1 MFLAESL
8 NQKLKSTL
16 EKYEL
21 NRTNNCLFP
30 YTKPHQ
36 NPKVLEIQ
44 RNYPEITREQLQDLT
59 NEEFLNKFTLQKLH
73 KKWQRSF
80 PYNYGITTKKFS
92 DDCTSKEA
100 QKSKAYIKDLLD
112 RDIFE
117 VKLPRWNKSTKP
129 AYSKSEKEK
138 IPLKK
143 TLFDVNHGFNNYL
156 VTPLKDNF
164 VEEGTDSRNVHI
176 FGDDWNVSSKLEKNE
191 KKMMDTELFIK
202 SMNNTQNYWRSKNY
216 YRMNE
221 MELPISSERKQ
232 VEEPRYYK
240 SYQSPKHLT
249 MYNYEKMKRAKN
261 DLWLEKEKVYK
272 EEKMKNLG
280 SVPEKINYLVEKRMF
295 PKYKERF
302 DILTGKKKEI
312 INDNKKKTHWKDE
325 ELIGKIELINNWK
338 DTNWFQPNRTFN
350 PEMKKRE
357 ILIQLVPNKD
367 KILREQERLKEEKI
381 SENKRKIKHDLMEE
395 KHQELKQRK
404 INPIQFSK
412 YPINQSAFE
421 ATKNNCFSDGESEKK
436 GFVSVNLNKN
446 KHNFNKNNTYQFG
459 NYIFEIDDKK
469 LFLDAYKKVLIK
481 NENTIKRNRTMYPN
495 GNKKWIE
502 FKYHHPGKF
511 REFNYKIVVGDNQ
524 KKEEKFMA
532 WSCCNNTDK
541 NAKGCQRVKINRHKW
556 NFDNA

>member
-59 NEEFLNKFTLQKLH
+59 NEEFLNKFTVQKLH
-73 KKWQRSF
+73 KKWQRRF

-92 DDCTSKEA
+92 DDCTSKAAQEA
-100 QKSKAYIKDLLD
+100 KAYIKDLLD

-117 VKLPRWNKSTKP
+117 VKIPRWNKSTKP
-129 AYSKSEKEK
+129 DFTKAEKEK
-138 IPLKK
+138 VPLKK
-143 TLFDVNHGFNNYL
+143 TLFEVNNGFNNYL
-156 VTPLKDNF
+156 VTPLKNKF
-164 VEEGTDSRNVHI
+164 VEEGTDSRNIHI

-191 KKMMDTELFIK
+191 KKLLDTDLFIK
-202 SMNNTQNYWRSKNY
+202 SMNNTQKYWRSKNY

-240 SYQSPKHLT
+240 QYQNPRSLT
-249 MYNYEKMKRAKN
+249 IYNYEKMKRAKN

-272 EEKMKNLG
+272 EEKIKNLG
-280 SVPEKINYLVEKRMF
+280 SVPEKINCIVEKRMF

-302 DILTGKKKEI
+302 EILTGKKKEI
-312 INDNKKKTHWKDE
+312 INDNKKKTHWKDD
-325 ELIGKIELINNWK
+325 ELMEKIELINNWK
-338 DTNWFQPNRTFN
+338 DTNWFHPNKTFN

-357 ILIQLVPNKD
+357 LLKQLVPNKD
-367 KILREQERLKEEKI
+367 KILREQDRLKEEKI
-381 SENKRKIKHDLMEE
+381 SENKRKIKHDLMEQ
-395 KHQELKQRK
+395 KHLEIKQKK
-404 INPIQFSK
+404 INPIQLSK
-412 YPINQSAFE
+412 YPINQSIFE
-421 ATKNNCFSDGESEKK
+421 STKNNCLSDGESEKK
-436 GFVSVNLNKN
+436 DYFTLNKN
-446 KHNFNKNNTYQFG
+446 NFNNTFHFG
-459 NYIFEIDDKK
+459 NYRFDIDDKK

-481 NENTIKRNRTMYPN
+481 NENNIKRNKTMYYN
-495 GNKKWIE
+495 GNNKWIQ
-502 FKYHHPGKF
+502 FKYHHPGKY
-511 REFNYKIVVGDNQ
+511 REFNYKTGGGDLP
-524 KKEEKFMA
+524 KKEEIFMA

-541 NAKGCQRVKINRHKW
+541 NAKGCQRIKINKHKW
-556 NFDNA
+556 NLEHA

>member
-21 NRTNNCLFP
+21 NRTNNVLFP

-59 NEEFLNKFTLQKLH
+59 NEEFLNKFTVQKLH
-73 KKWQRSF
+73 KKWQRRF

-100 QKSKAYIKDLLD
+100 QTAKAYIKDLLD

-117 VKLPRWNKSTKP
+117 VKIPRWNKSTKP
-129 AYSKSEKEK
+129 DFTKAEKEK
-138 IPLKK
+138 VPLKK
-143 TLFDVNHGFNNYL
+143 TLFEVNNGFNNYL
-156 VTPLKDNF
+156 VTPLKNKF
-164 VEEGTDSRNVHI
+164 VEEGTDSRNIHI

-191 KKMMDTELFIK
+191 KKLLDTDLFIK
-202 SMNNTQNYWRSKNY
+202 SMNNTQKYWRSKNY

-240 SYQSPKHLT
+240 QYQNPRSLT
-249 MYNYEKMKRAKN
+249 IYNYEKMKRAKN
-261 DLWLEKEKVYK
+261 DLWLEKEKIYK
-272 EEKMKNLG
+272 EEKIKNLG
-280 SVPEKINYLVEKRMF
+280 SVPEKINCIVEKRMF

-302 DILTGKKKEI
+302 EIITGKKKEI
-312 INDNKKKTHWKDE
+312 INDSKKKTHWKDD
-325 ELIGKIELINNWK
+325 ELMEKIELINNWK
-338 DTNWFQPNRTFN
+338 DTNWFHPNKTFN

-357 ILIQLVPNKD
+357 LLKQLVPNKD
-367 KILREQERLKEEKI
+367 KILREQDRLKEEKI
-381 SENKRKIKHDLMEE
+381 SENKRKIKHDLMEQ
-395 KHQELKQRK
+395 KHLEIKQKK
-404 INPIQFSK
+404 INPIQLSK
-412 YPINQSAFE
+412 YPINQSVFE
-421 ATKNNCFSDGESEKK
+421 STKNNCLSDGESEKK
-436 GFVSVNLNKN
+436 DFITLNKN
-446 KHNFNKNNTYQFG
+446 NFNNTFHFG
-459 NYIFEIDDKK
+459 NYRFDIDDKK

-481 NENTIKRNRTMYPN
+481 NENNIKRNKTMYYN
-495 GNKKWIE
+495 GNNKWIQ
-502 FKYHHPGKF
+502 FKYHHPGKY
-511 REFNYKIVVGDNQ
+511 REFNYKTGGGDLP
-524 KKEEKFMA
+524 KKEEVFMA

-541 NAKGCQRVKINRHKW
+541 NAKGCQRINLIEF
-556 NFDNA
+556 NNI

>member
-59 NEEFLNKFTLQKLH
+59 NEEFLNKFTVQKLH
-73 KKWQRSF
+73 KKWQRRF

-92 DDCTSKEA
+92 DDCTSREA
-100 QKSKAYIKDLLD
+100 QAAKAYINDLLD

-117 VKLPRWNKSTKP
+117 VKIPRWNKSTKP
-129 AYSKSEKEK
+129 DFTKAEKEK
-138 IPLKK
+138 VPLKK
-143 TLFDVNHGFNNYL
+143 TLFEVNNGFNNYL
-156 VTPLKDNF
+156 VTPLKNKF
-164 VEEGTDSRNVHI
+164 VEEGTDSRNIHI

-191 KKMMDTELFIK
+191 KKLLDTDLFIK
-202 SMNNTQNYWRSKNY
+202 SMNNTQKYWRSKNY

-240 SYQSPKHLT
+240 QYQNPRALT
-249 MYNYEKMKRAKN
+249 IYNYEKMKRAKN

-280 SVPEKINYLVEKRMF
+280 SVPEKINCIVEKRMF

-302 DILTGKKKEI
+302 EILTGKKKEI
-312 INDNKKKTHWKDE
+312 INDNKKKTHWKDD
-325 ELIGKIELINNWK
+325 ELMEKIELINNWK
-338 DTNWFQPNRTFN
+338 DTNWFHPNKTFN

-357 ILIQLVPNKD
+357 LLKQLVPNKD
-367 KILREQERLKEEKI
+367 KILREQDRLKEEKI
-381 SENKRKIKHDLMEE
+381 SENKRKIKHDLMEQ
-395 KHQELKQRK
+395 KHLEIKQKK
-404 INPIQFSK
+404 INPIQLSK
-412 YPINQSAFE
+412 YPINQSVFE
-421 ATKNNCFSDGESEKK
+421 STKNNCLSDGESEKK
-436 GFVSVNLNKN
+436 DFITLNKN
-446 KHNFNKNNTYQFG
+446 NFNNTFHFG
-459 NYIFEIDDKK
+459 NYRFDIDDKK

-481 NENTIKRNRTMYPN
+481 NENNIKRNKTMYYN
-495 GNKKWIE
+495 GNNRWIQ
-502 FKYHHPGKF
+502 FKYHHPGKY
-511 REFNYKIVVGDNQ
+511 REFNYKTGGGDLP
-524 KKEEKFMA
+524 KKEEIFMA

-541 NAKGCQRVKINRHKW
+541 NAKGCQRIKINKHKW
-556 NFDNA
+556 NLEHA

>member
-21 NRTNNCLFP
+21 NGTNNCLFP

-59 NEEFLNKFTLQKLH
+59 NEEFLNKFTIQKLH
-73 KKWQRSF
+73 KKWQRRF

-100 QKSKAYIKDLLD
+100 QKAKAYIKDLLD

-117 VKLPRWNKSTKP
+117 VKIPRWNKSTKP
-129 AYSKSEKEK
+129 DYTNLGKSK

-143 TLFDVNHGFNNYL
+143 TLFEVNHGFNNYL
-156 VTPLKDNF
+156 VTPLKDKF
-164 VEEGTDSRNVHI
+164 VEEGIDSRNIHN
-176 FGDDWNVSSKLEKNE
+176 FGDDWNVSNKLEKSE
-191 KKMMDTELFIK
+191 KKMMDTDLFIK
-202 SMNNTQNYWRSKNY
+202 SMNNTQRYWRSKNY

-240 SYQSPKHLT
+240 HYQSPKNLT
-249 MYNYEKMKRAKN
+249 IYNYETMKRAKN

-280 SVPEKINYLVEKRMF
+280 SVPEKINCIVEKRML

-312 INDNKKKTHWKDE
+312 INENKKKTHWKDTDLME
-325 ELIGKIELINNWK
+325 KIELINNWK

-357 ILIQLVPNKD
+357 MLKQLVPNKD
-367 KILREQERLKEEKI
+367 KILREKERLKEEKI
-381 SENKRKIKHDLMEE
+381 SENKRKIKHDLMEQ
-395 KHQELKQRK
+395 KHLEIKQRK
-404 INPIQFSK
+404 INPINISK
-412 YPINQSAFE
+412 YPINQSVFE
-421 ATKNNCFSDGESEKK
+421 ATKNNYFSDTESQKK
-436 GFVSVNLNKN
+436 GYSTMPLNKEV
-446 KHNFNKNNTYQFG
+446 NNNIFHFG
-459 NYIFEIDDKK
+459 NYKFELDDKK

-481 NENTIKRNRTMYPN
+481 NENITKRSKTMN
-495 GNKKWIE
+495 SNLNNKWIE
-502 FKYHHPGKF
+502 FRYHHPGKY
-511 REFNYKIVVGDNQ
+511 REFNYKLGGENT
-524 KKEEKFMA
+524 KREEIFMA

-556 NFDNA
+556 NLDNA

>member
-21 NRTNNCLFP
+21 NCTNNCLFP

-59 NEEFLNKFTLQKLH
+59 NEEFLNKFTVQKLH
-73 KKWQRSF
+73 KKWQRRF

-100 QKSKAYIKDLLD
+100 QKAKAYIKDLLD

-117 VKLPRWNKSTKP
+117 VKIPRWNKSTKP
-129 AYSKSEKEK
+129 DYTNLGKSKV
-138 IPLKK
+138 PLKK
-143 TLFDVNHGFNNYL
+143 TLFEVNHGFNNYL
-156 VTPLKDNF
+156 VTPLKDKF
-164 VEEGTDSRNVHI
+164 VEEGIDSRNIHI
-176 FGDDWNVSSKLEKNE
+176 FGDDWNVSNKLEKSE
-191 KKMMDTELFIK
+191 KKIMDTDLFIK
-202 SMNNTQNYWRSKNY
+202 SMNNTQRYWRSKNY

-240 SYQSPKHLT
+240 HYQSPKKLT
-249 MYNYEKMKRAKN
+249 IYNYETMKRAKN

-280 SVPEKINYLVEKRMF
+280 SVPEKINCIVEKRML

-312 INDNKKKTHWKDE
+312 INDNKKKTHWKDDDLME
-325 ELIGKIELINNWK
+325 KIELINNWK

-357 ILIQLVPNKD
+357 MLKQLVPNKD
-367 KILREQERLKEEKI
+367 KILREKERLKEEKI
-381 SENKRKIKHDLMEE
+381 SENKRKIKHDLMEQ
-395 KHQELKQRK
+395 KHLEIKQRK
-404 INPIQFSK
+404 INPINISK
-412 YPINQSAFE
+412 YPINQSVFE
-421 ATKNNCFSDGESEKK
+421 TTKNNYLSDSESQKK
-436 GFVSVNLNKN
+436 GYSKMPLNKDI
-446 KHNFNKNNTYQFG
+446 NNNNIFHFG
-459 NYIFEIDDKK
+459 NYKFELDDKK

-481 NENTIKRNRTMYPN
+481 NENITKRSKTMN
-495 GNKKWIE
+495 SNLNKKWIE
-502 FKYHHPGKF
+502 LRYHHPGKY
-511 REFNYKIVVGDNQ
+511 REFNYKLGGENS
-524 KKEEKFMA
+524 KREEIFMA

-556 NFDNA
+556 NLDNA

>member
-21 NRTNNCLFP
+21 NRTNNVLFP

-59 NEEFLNKFTLQKLH
+59 NEEFLNKFTIQKLH
-73 KKWQRSF
+73 KKWQRRF

-100 QKSKAYIKDLLD
+100 QNAKAYIKDLLD

-117 VKLPRWNKSTKP
+117 VKIPRWNKSTKP
-129 AYSKSEKEK
+129 DLTKAEKEK
-138 IPLKK
+138 VPLKK
-143 TLFDVNHGFNNYL
+143 TLFEVNNGFNNYL
-156 VTPLKDNF
+156 VTPLRDKF

-176 FGDDWNVSSKLEKNE
+176 FGDDWNVSSKLEKSE
-191 KKMMDTELFIK
+191 KKMLDTDLFIK
-202 SMNNTQNYWRSKNY
+202 SMNNTQKYWRSKNY

-240 SYQSPKHLT
+240 QYQSPRSLT
-249 MYNYEKMKRAKN
+249 IYNYEKMKKAKN
-261 DLWLEKEKVYK
+261 DLWLEREKVFK
-272 EEKMKNLG
+272 EEQLKNLG

-302 DILTGKKKEI
+302 DIITGKKKEI
-312 INDNKKKTHWKDE
+312 VNDNKKKTHWKDE
-325 ELIGKIELINNWK
+325 ELMEKIDLINNWK
-338 DTNWFQPNRTFN
+338 DINWFHPNKTFN

-357 ILIQLVPNKD
+357 LLKQLVPNKD

-381 SENKRKIKHDLMEE
+381 SENKRKLKHDLMEQ
-395 KHQELKQRK
+395 KNQEIKQRK
-404 INPIQFSK
+404 MNPILFSK
-412 YPINQSAFE
+412 YPINQSVFE
-421 ATKNNCFSDGESEKK
+421 STKNNCFSDGETENK
-436 GFVSVNLNKN
+436 GFVTVRLNKN
-446 KHNFNKNNTYQFG
+446 KSNFNNTFQFG
-459 NYIFEIDDKK
+459 NYRFDIDDKK

-481 NENTIKRNRTMYPN
+481 NENNIKRNKTLYSF
-495 GNKKWIE
+495 GNNKWIQ
-502 FKYHHPGKF
+502 FKYHHPGTY
-511 REFNYKIVVGDNQ
+511 REFTFKAGGELP
-524 KKEEKFMA
+524 KKEEVFMA
-532 WSCCNNTDK
+532 WSCCNNKDK
-541 NAKGCQRVKINRHKW
+541 KSKGCQKTFFQKEK
-556 NFDNA
+556 NFGFP

>member
-44 RNYPEITREQLQDLT
+44 RNYPEVTREQLQDLT

-73 KKWQRSF
+73 KKWQRRF

-100 QKSKAYIKDLLD
+100 QQAKVYIKNLLD

-117 VKLPRWNKSTKP
+117 VKIPRWNKSTKP
-129 AYSKSEKEK
+129 DNNKLEKEK
-138 IPLKK
+138 VPLKK
-143 TLFDVNHGFNNYL
+143 TLFEVNHGFNNYL
-156 VTPLKDNF
+156 VTPLKDKF
-164 VEEGTDSRNVHI
+164 VEEGTESRNVHI
-176 FGDDWNVSSKLEKNE
+176 FGEDWNVSSKLEKNE
-191 KKMMDTELFIK
+191 KKMLDTDLFIK
-202 SMNNTQNYWRSKNY
+202 SMNNTQKYWRNKNY

-240 SYQSPKHLT
+240 SYQSPKSLT
-249 MYNYEKMKRAKN
+249 IYNYEKMKRAKN
-261 DLWLEKEKVYK
+261 DLWLEREKVLR
-272 EEKMKNLG
+272 EETMKNLG
-280 SVPEKINYLVEKRMF
+280 SVPEKIQCIVEKRMF

-302 DILTGKKKEI
+302 DVLTGKKKEI
-312 INDNKKKTHWKDE
+312 VIESKNKTHWKDD
-325 ELIGKIELINNWK
+325 ELMEKIYLINNWK
-338 DTNWFQPNRTFN
+338 DINWFKPNKTFN

-357 ILIQLVPNKD
+357 ILKQLVPNKD

-381 SENKRKIKHDLMEE
+381 SENKRKMKHDLMEQ
-395 KHQELKQRK
+395 KHQEIKQKK
-404 INPIQFSK
+404 INPIQLSK
-412 YPINQSAFE
+412 YPINQSVFE
-421 ATKNNCFSDGESEKK
+421 TTKNNYFSDGESLKK
-436 GFVSVNLNKN
+436 GLSSLYNNKD
-446 KHNFNKNNTYQFG
+446 KNNFS
-459 NYIFEIDDKK
+459 NYKFEIDDKK

-481 NENTIKRNRTMYPN
+481 KEHNIKRHKTMYN
-495 GNKKWIE
+495 TETNKWIE
-502 FKYHHPGKF
+502 FKYHHPGKY
-511 REFNYKIVVGDNQ
+511 REFIYKTGGGDIP
-524 KKEEKFMA
+524 KKEETFMA
-532 WSCCNNTDK
+532 WSCCNNVDK
-541 NAKGCQRVKINRHKW
+541 NSKGCQRIKINKHKW
-556 NFDNA
+556 NLEHA

>member
-44 RNYPEITREQLQDLT
+44 RNYPEVTREQLQDLT

-73 KKWQRSF
+73 KKWQRRF

-100 QKSKAYIKDLLD
+100 QQAKVYIKNLLD

-117 VKLPRWNKSTKP
+117 VKIPRWNKSTKP
-129 AYSKSEKEK
+129 DNNKLEKEK
-138 IPLKK
+138 VPLKK
-143 TLFDVNHGFNNYL
+143 TLFEVNHGFNNYL
-156 VTPLKDNF
+156 VTPLKDKF
-164 VEEGTDSRNVHI
+164 VEEGTESRNVHI
-176 FGDDWNVSSKLEKNE
+176 FGEDWNVSSKLEKNE
-191 KKMMDTELFIK
+191 KKMLDTDLFIK
-202 SMNNTQNYWRSKNY
+202 SMNNTQKYWRNKNY

-240 SYQSPKHLT
+240 SYQSPKSLT
-249 MYNYEKMKRAKN
+249 IYNYEKMKRAKN
-261 DLWLEKEKVYK
+261 DLWLEREKVLR
-272 EEKMKNLG
+272 EETMKNLG
-280 SVPEKINYLVEKRMF
+280 SVPEKIQCIVEKRMF

-302 DILTGKKKEI
+302 DVLTGKKKEI
-312 INDNKKKTHWKDE
+312 VIESKNKTHWKDD
-325 ELIGKIELINNWK
+325 ELMEKIDLINNWK
-338 DTNWFQPNRTFN
+338 DINWFKPNKTFN

-357 ILIQLVPNKD
+357 ILKQLVPNKD

-381 SENKRKIKHDLMEE
+381 SENKRKMKHDLMEQ
-395 KHQELKQRK
+395 KHQEIKQKK
-404 INPIQFSK
+404 INPIQLSK
-412 YPINQSAFE
+412 YPINQSVFE
-421 ATKNNCFSDGESEKK
+421 TTKNNYFSDGESLKK
-436 GFVSVNLNKN
+436 GLSSLYNNKD
-446 KHNFNKNNTYQFG
+446 KNNFS
-459 NYIFEIDDKK
+459 NYKFEIDDKK

-481 NENTIKRNRTMYPN
+481 KEHNIKRHKTMYN
-495 GNKKWIE
+495 TETNKWIE
-502 FKYHHPGKF
+502 FKYHHPGKY
-511 REFNYKIVVGDNQ
+511 REFIYKTGGGDIP
-524 KKEEKFMA
+524 KKEETFMA
-532 WSCCNNTDK
+532 WSCCNNVDK
-541 NAKGCQRVKINRHKW
+541 NSKGCQRIKINKHKW
-556 NFDNA
+556 NLEHA

>member
-21 NRTNNCLFP
+21 NNTNNCLFP

-59 NEEFLNKFTLQKLH
+59 NEEFLNKFTVQKLH
-73 KKWQRSF
+73 KKWQRRF

-100 QKSKAYIKDLLD
+100 QKAKAYIKDLLD

-117 VKLPRWNKSTKP
+117 VKNPRWNKSTKP
-129 AYSKSEKEK
+129 DYTNIEKSKV
-138 IPLKK
+138 PLKK

-156 VTPLKDNF
+156 VTPLKDKF
-164 VEEGTDSRNVHI
+164 VEEGTESRDVHI
-176 FGDDWNVSSKLEKNE
+176 FGEDWNVSNKLEKNE
-191 KKMMDTELFIK
+191 KKMMDNELFIK
-202 SMNNTQNYWRSKNY
+202 SMNNTQKYWRSKNY

-240 SYQSPKHLT
+240 AYQSPRSLT
-249 MYNYEKMKRAKN
+249 IYNYEKMKKAKN
-261 DLWLEKEKVYK
+261 DLWLEKEKIFK

-280 SVPEKINYLVEKRMF
+280 SVPEKINYIVEKRMF

-312 INDNKKKTHWKDE
+312 INESKKKTHWKDD
-325 ELIGKIELINNWK
+325 ELIEKIEIINNWK

-357 ILIQLVPNKD
+357 ILKQLVPNKD

-381 SENKRKIKHDLMEE
+381 SEGKRKLKHDLMEQ
-395 KHQELKQRK
+395 KHQEIKQRQM
-404 INPIQFSK
+404 NPIQLSK
-412 YPINQSAFE
+412 YPINQSVFE
-421 ATKNNCFSDGESEKK
+421 GTKNNSLSEAESNKK
-436 GFVSVNLNKN
+436 GYTMILNKN
-446 KHNFNKNNTYQFG
+446 INNFHFNNYK
-459 NYIFEIDDKK
+459 FEFDGKK

-481 NENTIKRNRTMYPN
+481 KDNNIKRSKTMYPN
-495 GNKKWIE
+495 RNNKWIE
-502 FKYHHPGKF
+502 FSYHHPGKY
-511 REFNYKIVVGDNQ
+511 REFIYKTGGLDYP
-524 KKEEKFMA
+524 KKDEKFMA

-541 NAKGCQRVKINRHKW
+541 NAKGCQRVKINKHRW
-556 NFDNA
+556 NLDNA

>member
-59 NEEFLNKFTLQKLH
+59 NEEFLNKFTIQKLH
-73 KKWQRSF
+73 KKWQRRF

-92 DDCTSKEA
+92 DDCTSKDA
-100 QKSKAYIKDLLD
+100 QKAKVYIKDLLD

-117 VKLPRWNKSTKP
+117 VKIPRWNKSTKP
-129 AYSKSEKEK
+129 EYSMTEKNK

-156 VTPLKDNF
+156 VTPLKDKF
-164 VEEGTDSRNVHI
+164 VEEGTESRNVHV
-176 FGDDWNVSSKLEKNE
+176 FGEDWNVSSKLEKNE
-191 KKMMDTELFIK
+191 KKMMDTDLFVK
-202 SMNNTQNYWRSKNY
+202 SMNNTQKYWRSKNY

-240 SYQSPKHLT
+240 QYQSPRNLT
-249 MYNYEKMKRAKN
+249 IYNYEKMKKAKN

-272 EEKMKNLG
+272 EEKMRNLG
-280 SVPEKINYLVEKRMF
+280 SVPEKINCIVEKRML
-295 PKYKERF
+295 PKYQERF
-302 DILTGKKKEI
+302 DIITGKKKEI
-312 INDNKKKTHWKDE
+312 INENKRKTHWKDE
-325 ELIGKIELINNWK
+325 ELIEKIGLINNWK
-338 DTNWFQPNRTFN
+338 DTHWFQPNRTFN
-350 PEMKKRE
+350 PEQKNRE
-357 ILIQLVPNKD
+357 ILKQLVPNKD
-367 KILREQERLKEEKI
+367 KILREQERLKEERI
-381 SENKRKIKHDLMEE
+381 SENKRKLKHDLMEQ
-395 KHQELKQRK
+395 KHLEVKQRK
-404 INPIQFSK
+404 LNPLHLSK
-412 YPINQSAFE
+412 YPINQSLFE
-421 ATKNNCFSDGESEKK
+421 TTKNNYFSDTESLKK
-436 GFVSVNLNKN
+436 GYNKSLNKDN
-446 KHNFNKNNTYQFG
+446 IFHFN
-459 NYIFEIDDKK
+459 NYKFELDDKK

-481 NENTIKRNRTMYPN
+481 KENNFKKSKTLYSN
-495 GNKKWIE
+495 GNNKWIE
-502 FKYHHPGKF
+502 FKYHHPGKY
-511 REFNYKIVVGDNQ
+511 REFVYKTGGEYP
-524 KKEEKFMA
+524 KKEDAFFA

-556 NFDNA
+556 NLDNA

>member
-59 NEEFLNKFTLQKLH
+59 NEEFLNKFTIQKLH
-73 KKWQRSF
+73 KKWQRRF

-100 QKSKAYIKDLLD
+100 QAAKVYIKDLLD

-129 AYSKSEKEK
+129 AYTKAEKEK

-176 FGDDWNVSSKLEKNE
+176 FGDDWNVSNKLELNE
-191 KKMMDTELFIK
+191 KKMMDTDLFIK
-202 SMNNTQNYWRSKNY
+202 SMNNTQKYWRSKNY

-240 SYQSPKHLT
+240 SYQSPRNLT
-249 MYNYEKMKRAKN
+249 IYNYEKMKRAKN
-261 DLWLEKEKVYK
+261 DLWLEKEKVFK

-338 DTNWFQPNRTFN
+338 DTNWFQPNKTFN

-357 ILIQLVPNKD
+357 ILKHLVPNKD

-395 KHQELKQRK
+395 KHQEIKQRK
-404 INPIQFSK
+404 INPILFSK
-412 YPINQSAFE
+412 YPINQSIFE
-421 ATKNNCFSDGESEKK
+421 TTKNNYKSDGESEKK
-436 GFVSVNLNKN
+436 GFISIRLNKDKN
-446 KHNFNKNNTYQFG
+446 ISNKNNEYQFG
-459 NYIFEIDDKK
+459 NYKFEIDDKK

-481 NENTIKRNRTMYPN
+481 NENNIKRNKTAYSN
-495 GNKKWIE
+495 GNKRWIE
-502 FKYHHPGKF
+502 FRYHHPGKY
-511 REFNYKIVVGDNQ
+511 REFNYKIVGENQ

-541 NAKGCQRVKINRHKW
+541 NAKGCQKVKINKHKW

>member
-44 RNYPEITREQLQDLT
+44 RNYPEVTREQLQDLT
-59 NEEFLNKFTLQKLH
+59 NEEFLNKFTVQKLH
-73 KKWQRSF
+73 KKWQRRF

-100 QKSKAYIKDLLD
+100 QQAKIYIKNLLD

-117 VKLPRWNKSTKP
+117 VKIPRWNKSTKP
-129 AYSKSEKEK
+129 DNNKLEKEK
-138 IPLKK
+138 VPLKK
-143 TLFDVNHGFNNYL
+143 TLFEVNHGFNNYL
-156 VTPLKDNF
+156 VTPLKDKY

-176 FGDDWNVSSKLEKNE
+176 FGEDWNVSSKLEKNE
-191 KKMMDTELFIK
+191 KKLLDTDLFIK
-202 SMNNTQNYWRSKNY
+202 SMNNTQKYWRNKNY

-240 SYQSPKHLT
+240 SYQSPKTLT
-249 MYNYEKMKRAKN
+249 IYNYEKMKRAKN
-261 DLWLEKEKVYK
+261 DLWLEREKVLR
-272 EEKMKNLG
+272 EETMKNLG
-280 SVPEKINYLVEKRMF
+280 SVPEKIQCIVEKRMF

-302 DILTGKKKEI
+302 DVLTGKKKEI
-312 INDNKKKTHWKDE
+312 VIESKNKTHWKDD
-325 ELIGKIELINNWK
+325 ELMEKIDLINNWK
-338 DTNWFQPNRTFN
+338 DINWFKPNKTFN

-357 ILIQLVPNKD
+357 ILKQLVPNKD

-381 SENKRKIKHDLMEE
+381 SENKRKMKHDLMEQ
-395 KHQELKQRK
+395 KHQEIKQKK
-404 INPIQFSK
+404 INPIQLSK
-412 YPINQSAFE
+412 YPINQSVFE
-421 ATKNNCFSDGESEKK
+421 TTKNNYFSDGESVKK
-436 GFVSVNLNKN
+436 GLSSLYINKD
-446 KHNFNKNNTYQFG
+446 KSNFN
-459 NYIFEIDDKK
+459 NYKFEIDDKK

-481 NENTIKRNRTMYPN
+481 KEHNIKRHKTMYN
-495 GNKKWIE
+495 TETNKWIE
-502 FKYHHPGKF
+502 FKYHHPGKY
-511 REFNYKIVVGDNQ
+511 REFIYKTGGGDIP
-524 KKEEKFMA
+524 KKEETFMA
-532 WSCCNNTDK
+532 WSCCNNVDK
-541 NAKGCQRVKINRHKW
+541 NSKGCQKVKINKHKW
-556 NFDNA
+556 NLEHA